1 VIRRAAWT
9 PTARPA
15 SECTGGSPSRRAN
28 AVLHSLLVP
37 ILLFALGGADR
48 SLAVESQGEAEAVA
62 LLRRA
67 EQQLRPGAST
77 SVYRVLI
84 VRPDW
89 ERALRFR
96 SHDDR
101 TQDRFRLEVLD
112 PVKTRGTVF
121 LKVGRQLS
129 MYLPKLRRTIAVSP
143 VMMHDEWMGSDFNHQ
158 DLVEAGALIDQY
170 AHRVVSRERT
180 GGVETVLIE
189 STPRPDSTVVWESL
203 RQRIRTDGIPVEV
216 EYRGRDGVAL
226 RRMTFQDVREMGG
239 RQVPTRWVMQPLDR
253 AGQRTEIVLEEIQ
266 FEVAI
271 PPSIFEVPAGTG
283 PP

>member
-1 VIRRAAWT
+1 MIRRAAWT

-77 SVYRVLI
+77 SVYQVLI

-96 SHDDR
+96 SHEDR

-189 STPRPDSTVVWESL
+189 STPRADSTVVWESL

>member
-9 PTARPA
+9 STAPPVP
-15 SECTGGSPSRRAN
+15 ECTGSSPSRRAK

-48 SLAVESQGEAEAVA
+48 SLAVESPGEAEAVA

-101 TQDRFRLEVLD
+101 AQDRFRLEVLD

-129 MYLPKLRRTIAVSP
+129 MYLPKLRRSIAISP
-143 VMMHDEWMGSDFNHQ
+143 VMMHDEWMGSDFNNQ
-158 DLVEAGALIDQY
+158 DLVDAGALIDQY
-170 AHRVVSRERT
+170 VHRILARERT
-180 GGVETVLIE
+180 GGVDTALIE
-189 STPRPDSTVVWESL
+189 STPRAGSAVVWESL
-203 RQRIRTDGIPVEV
+203 RQRVRADGIPVEV
-216 EYRGRDGVAL
+216 EYRGRDGAAL
-226 RRMTFQDVREMGG
+226 RRLTFHDVRELGG
-239 RQVPTRWVMQPLDR
+239 RTVPTRWVMQPL
-253 AGQRTEIVLEEIQ
+253 AHPGQRTEIVLEEIQ
-266 FEVAI
+266 FGVTI
-271 PPSIFEVPAGTG
+271 PPSVFEPPASGG